1 MEGEAG
7 GERLNSFP
15 TRHRSPG
22 LLQLPLLC
30 SRLGIGWLGCTA
42 DQARASRVCL
52 RAVDGDALDRAMGAR
67 ATGRHHAATGTVSHD
82 RPHVRARDCHG
93 HEGAKGSARLTVRP
107 RHPLSAVIP
116 RPRGDQAEFGTKANE
131 ADQDLRR
138 GRTRPDRRPPRAPCP
153 TRRPSPQL
161 PGGNFAA
168 GQRVLRFRT
177 PRRIAALAQ

>member
-22 LLQLPLLC
+22 LLQLPLLY

-67 ATGRHHAATGTVSHD
+67 ATGRHHAATATVSHVSHD
-82 RPHVRARDCHG
+82 RAPMSGRVIAMDTKAPRARPV
-93 HEGAKGSARLTVRP
+93 STVWR

-116 RPRGDQAEFGTKANE
+116 RPRRDQAEVGTKANE

-138 GRTRPDRRPPRAPCP
+138 GRTRPDRRPPRAPCH

-161 PGGNFAA
+161 PGATGS
-168 GQRVLRFRT
+168 R
-177 PRRIAALAQ
+177 